1 MTAVKRGAGSALYHQ
16 LYMLVRQSILVDGLP
31 PGAPLP
37 SEPALAERHGLSRV
51 TVRRAIDHLER
62 DGLVRRVRG
71 SGTYVADRV
80 QPVAVTADLDDHV
93 AHIRWLAANTEVE
106 LILLERVEA
115 PEPIA
120 RLMELRSG
128 APVQH
133 SVRVRSIGGLPFLY
147 LDTWLPGAV
156 ADRLDVAAL
165 QSGSLHQALQD
176 AGYRFGASEN
186 TTTAVSAT
194 AAVARALA
202 VPVAS
207 PLLLTTWTERDAEGQ
222 VVQYHLNYGRPDLY
236 SLRARFRPAAEP
248 RAEPELA
255 TAATRHARRR

>member
-1 MTAVKRGAGSALYHQ
+1 MVSAVRRGGGAALYHQ

-31 PGAPLP
+31 AGTPLP
-37 SEPALAERHGLSRV
+37 SEPLLAEQHGLSRV
-51 TVRRAIDHLER
+51 TVRKAIDRLEQE
-62 DGLVRRVRG
+62 GLVRRVRG

-80 QPVAVTADLDDHV
+80 QPVAVTADLGDHV
-93 AHIRWLAANTEVE
+93 AHIRWLAANTQVE
-106 LILLERVEA
+106 LILLERIDA

-120 RLMELRSG
+120 RQMELPFG

-133 SVRVRSIGGLPFLY
+133 SVRVRSIGGMPFLY

-156 ADRLDVAAL
+156 ADRLDLSAL
-165 QSGSLHQALQD
+165 RSGSLHQALQD
-176 AGYRFGASEN
+176 AGYQFGASEN
-186 TTTAVSAT
+186 TTTAVSAS

-207 PLLLTTWTERDAEGQ
+207 PLLLTTWIERDLEGQ

-236 SLRARFRPAAEP
+236 SLRARFRPADLMPAAVPP
-248 RAEPELA
+248 RRAKRA
-255 TAATRHARRR
+255 